1 MFERNCLSVQH
12 DLIFKQVV
20 EIVLQTKSKYD
31 EFGFILVKDKNEFI
45 GLISRGDF
53 ISLLYRDDCLEMY
66 VHELMNKDPIVFTLA
81 CPASDTWHKDLHKF
95 ILKLKKIP
103 TVIPILNQENEIISV
118 IDAMAFLADNNKSK
132 NIAVYGMGFVGLTL
146 ATALAN
152 SGYKVTGV
160 DIDEGLIKDLR
171 SNKLHI
177 QEDGLQLALQSA
189 SDQDSLT
196 FTSQRVENC
205 NIHIIAVG
213 TPINNA
219 VVDTSALESVSRSIA
234 DILKINDTIIV
245 RSTVPAGTS
254 RDLVLRTIEQY
265 SDLKA
270 GADFNLAFAPERT
283 VEGQAYTEL
292 FTLPQIV
299 GGFTKECS
307 YAAGEVFRKIT
318 TKIIYL
324 DTLEEAEF
332 CKLLNNSYRDLTF
345 AFSNAFALSVQGTG
359 IDAAKV
365 LNAAGLDYIRGKLP
379 KPSPGVGGYCLTK
392 DPQLLNASFPQCRE
406 IGAFTKLSRQI
417 NEDSIALP
425 VRRFEEF
432 IDTNAIKEKLNI
444 LIIGVA
450 FKGNPETNDMRGS
463 TSITIG
469 QMLLELGHSVAYHD
483 CVITDYELES
493 KGFIST
499 RQRVKFYDAI
509 FLLNNHVNNPM
520 KLWEYLDKINT
531 KFICDAWSQINPDSI
546 PRGTCYASLTHNY

>member
-1 MFERNCLSVQH
+1 MFERNCLSVQK
-12 DLIFKQVV
+12 DLVFKQLV
-20 EIVLQTKSKYD
+20 EIVLETKSKYD
-31 EFGFILVKDKNEFI
+31 EFGFIIVKNKNEFV
-45 GLISRGDF
+45 GLISKGDF
-53 ISLLYRDDCLEMY
+53 ISLLYRDHCMEMY
-66 VHELMNKDPIVFTLA
+66 VHELMNKDPIVFTLSG
-81 CPASDTWHKDLHKF
+81 PSSDTWHKDLHQF
-95 ILKLKKIP
+95 ILKLKKVP
-103 TVIPILNQENEIISV
+103 TIIPILNKENEIISV
-118 IDAMAFLADNNKSK
+118 IDAVAFLAYNNKAT

-160 DIDEGLIKDLR
+160 DIDEGLINDLR

-177 QEDGLQLALQSA
+177 REDGLQLALQSA

-205 NIHIIAVG
+205 DIHIIAVG
-213 TPINNA
+213 TPINNS
-219 VVDTSALESVSRSIA
+219 VVDFSALESVSRSIA

-265 SDLKA
+265 SHLKA
-270 GADFNLAFAPERT
+270 GVDFKLAFAPERT
-283 VEGQAYTEL
+283 VEGQAYKEL

-318 TKIIYL
+318 SKIIYL

-345 AFSNAFALSVQGTG
+345 AFSNAFALSVQNIG

-365 LNAAGLDYIRGKLP
+365 LNAAGLDYVRGKLP

-392 DPQLLNASFPQCRE
+392 DPQLLNASFPKSKQ
-406 IGAFTKLSRQI
+406 IGAFTKLSRRI
-417 NEDSIALP
+417 NENSIALP
-425 VRRFEEF
+425 IRRLEEF
-432 IDTNAIKEKLNI
+432 IDTNTINEKLNI

-450 FKGNPETNDMRGS
+450 FKGNPETNDIRGS

-469 QMLLELGHSVAYHD
+469 RMLLEMGHSVAYHD
-483 CVITDYELES
+483 CVITESELES
-493 KGFIST
+493 MGLVST
-499 RQRVKFYDAI
+499 RKSVEFYDAI
-509 FLLNNHVNNPM
+509 FLLNNHVDNPT
-520 KLWEYLDKINT
+520 KLWEYLDKVNT
-531 KFICDAWSQINPDSI
+531 KFICDAWSQINPESI
-546 PRGTCYASLTHNY
+546 PRGMCYASLTLNY